1 MGVWYLG
8 CFPFMFSCFVL
19 FLCTGPR
26 VKSQTFVCIS
36 IAPLVEAHKRAKK
49 RNIDVPLA
57 MFVTLCRNSGR
68 EEWGHYDSETL
79 APPTHLEPS
88 APMLGRL
95 HEILSFIFVKLG
107 VSLSI
112 RVTGF
117 DYIKLHHTQFAV
129 ILNHRLTKNDGR
141 KYSHYRSEP
150 SIQSN
155 SAFLRRGILYCVQQ
169 YSSYI
174 QIFFYLI
181 N

>member
-1 MGVWYLG
+1 MPKALFAFVYFIFSYG
-8 CFPFMFSCFVL
+8 CLVPGLFSFHVFL
-19 FLCTGPR
+19 FRVVSLHKSKSEISDIRVHLDCTI
-26 VKSQTFVCIS
+26 SWTTQTGQ
-36 IAPLVEAHKRAKK
+36 K

-95 HEILSFIFVKLG
+95 HEIMSFIFVKLG

-117 DYIKLHHTQFAV
+117 DYIKWHHTQFAV
-129 ILNHRLTKNDGR
+129 ILNHRLTKKR
-141 KYSHYRSEP
+141 WQE
-150 SIQSN
+150 I
-155 SAFLRRGILYCVQQ
+155 
-169 YSSYI
+169 
-174 QIFFYLI
+174 
-181 N
+181 